1 MTIRLQV
8 FFPEDPTVGGD
19 VPHEATM
26 QMTTI
31 GGRPE
36 FVDVERELCSVV
48 GLVLVAQRD
57 GNPNKK
63 RSRT

>member
-1 MTIRLQV
+1 MTIRLQF
-8 FFPEDPTVGGD
+8 FFPEVSTVGD

-57 GNPNKK
+57 GNTK
-63 RSRT
+63 